1 MFGYKIVPEHEL
13 QILKS
18 DLELAKSELEKC
30 EADRDIYYR
39 RYRRRLEEVAEL
51 HDLAMVLLEENHK
64 IKQQFSD
71 YITAEI
77 LMR

>member
-1 MFGYKIVPEHEL
+1 MFGYKIIPEHEL
-13 QILKS
+13 QILKR
-18 DLELAKSELEKC
+18 DLELAKSELEKYK
-30 EADRDIYYR
+30 ADRDIYYR
-39 RYRRRLEEVAEL
+39 RYSRRLVEVAEL
-51 HDLAMVLLEENHK
+51 HDLATVLLEENHK